1 MFRSA
6 AQRLLHSYNKHF
18 EDPVKSVT
26 FFSAVGTATG
36 LYYSIEDCKDRTL
49 DFENRVLIVTAY
61 GFCGFTFGGIIG
73 LFAPVIVPIAIPGV
87 AIATYEKYTKKE
99 N

>member
-6 AQRLLHSYNKHF
+6 VQKLTQRYCHHF
-18 EDPVKSVT
+18 DDPSRHVVL
-26 FFSAVGTATG
+26 FSTIGTAAG
-36 LYYSIEDCKDRTL
+36 LYYSTEDQDRHL
-49 DFENRVLIVTAY
+49 DFENRVLSIVAH
-61 GFCGFTFGGIIG
+61 GFCGFAFGGFAG
-73 LFAPVIVPIAIPGV
+73 LFAPIILPISIPAV